1 MSIYCVGYKL
11 AQNSSIAI
19 SYRKNQRQLY
29 IYIYIYWYKLKIYK
43 VIKCS
48 LQYNKEQRGTLVN
61 VKLPKKKWQKLDLN
75 LSLLI
80 PQLLVGFV
88 SVNSSVLVWFV
99 FILCLVGL
107 RLPDCSFLI
116 VPLGFYN
123 VHIKKNNSYTYWLQ
137 ITLYAPTKMPVG

>member
-1 MSIYCVGYKL
+1 MSD
-11 AQNSSIAI
+11 I
-19 SYRKNQRQLY
+19 SWPKIPQLQFY
-29 IYIYIYWYKLKIYK
+29 TEWIKDSYIYIYWYKLKIYK

-48 LQYNKEQRGTLVN
+48 LQYNQEQRGTLVN
-61 VKLPKKKWQKLDLN
+61 VKFPKKKWQKLDLN

-80 PQLLVGFV
+80 LQLLVGFV

-107 RLPDCSFLI
+107 MLPDCSFLI
-116 VPLGFYN
+116 VHLGFSN